1 METSKKIFLQF
12 NAKSPTQDMAS
23 TSTSCLSIAANPTPS
38 KSISNVLMNKKTS
51 FPRFKENATLGTA
64 RQYNAIVNYIIT
76 KKIGV
81 KTANITGHETFV
93 KDF

>member
-12 NAKSPTQDMAS
+12 NAKSPTHDMAS
-23 TSTSCLSIAANPTPS
+23 TSTSCLSIAANPTRS
-38 KSISNVLMNKKTS
+38 KNISNVLMNKKTS

-76 KKIGV
+76 KKL
-81 KTANITGHETFV
+81 KLLT
-93 KDF
+93 